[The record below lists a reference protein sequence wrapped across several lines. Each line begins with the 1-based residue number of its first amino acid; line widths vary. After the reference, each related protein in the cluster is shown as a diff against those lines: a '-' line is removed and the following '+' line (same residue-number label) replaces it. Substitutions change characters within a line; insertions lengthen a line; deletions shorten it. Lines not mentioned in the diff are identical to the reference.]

1 MRQFEIVCPYCGNES
16 VGTGKKVDT
25 DLGIMDEMFC
35 DACEAEWDLI
45 SSVHTQFIR
54 TDTD

>member
-1 MRQFEIVCPYCGNES
+1 
-16 VGTGKKVDT
+16 
-25 DLGIMDEMFC
+25 MFC